1 MGNDGPDSF
10 TYTLVGATGQ
20 AVAMV
25 QLTVADTM
33 WFVDNGA
40 PACTQVSAGCGR
52 LTTPFSSIAAFN
64 AANGG
69 TLSNGG
75 DVVSPEPGDRIFIY
89 SRNNTYIGP
98 LVLSNGQ
105 RAVGQGTSLPL
116 TDLLAMQPAPDSV
129 PLPPTAGFVPP
140 AVTGSTGVTLARDNT
155 VASLAFSTTGTTI
168 GSTADVGTL
177 RLVDVVIAN
186 VNTSGDGISLTSGGT
201 VAIEGTNV
209 VRTTTGVPVRI
220 SDTTIA
226 AAGATF
232 HEISA
237 IGAPMGIVLANTGAS
252 GRFTV
257 TGTGQAASGGLI
269 QNIATRGASF
279 IGTGPVTLVGMRF
292 INAAMTNG
300 ADPADAAS
308 GCGDLALGGNLACN
322 AALHFAG
329 VSRGP
334 AVVAVSLVRVA
345 VEGSAQVGLN
355 LNAVDGLSIFAST
368 IARVG
373 DEVREYGIK
382 GRNVTGAV
390 SILDSTITGS
400 FADNVRIDNGA
411 GTTDVS
417 VVRST
422 FSGASLG
429 GGLFYLLRGPA
440 SATLGV
446 TASTFANNFT
456 TGLLAGVGD
465 PTGSGTVAVDVS
477 GGTFTGNNAG
487 LQVIGAGS
495 AQIRV
500 DLSDNAAI
508 SGNPAGGIVLDLS
521 DTSTPAARL
530 IGTIA
535 SNTVTMPAF
544 GSGNGIGMSARGA
557 GTVTLRVAD
566 NTITN
571 TSQHGIHLHG
581 KEGAAPGTLNVTVT
595 GNRVTTVDA
604 PSDLLFPIDGIRV
617 EAGAA
622 STDGGTVCA
631 HIADNTV
638 TGANSQPDAPG
649 SDLRLRHRFATAF
662 VLPGLTGPLA
672 ADAMALLAPEPRGVA
687 RRRHDDDELHGRR
700 IVSGS
705 LNQSCL
711 GGAPP
716 WESCCARSGS

>member
-1 MGNDGPDSF
+1 MH
-10 TYTLVGATGQ
+10 
-20 AVAMV
+20 
-25 QLTVADTM
+25 LTVADTI

-40 PACTQVSAGCGR
+40 PACTLVTAGCGR
-52 LTTPFSSIAAFN
+52 LASPFSSLAAFA

-69 TLSNGG
+69 ALVNGG
-75 DVVSPEPGDRIFIY
+75 DVVSPEPGDRVFIHTGIVAY
-89 SRNNTYIGP
+89 AGP
-98 LVLSNGQ
+98 LVLANGQ
-105 RAVGQGTSLPL
+105 RAAGQGTTLPL
-116 TDLLAMQPAPDSV
+116 ADALSIAVAPDSV
-129 PLPPTAGFVPP
+129 PLPSTGGTAPL
-140 AVTGSTGVTLARDNT
+140 VTGSTGVTLARDNA
-155 VASLAFSTTGTTI
+155 VAGLAFSTTGTAI
-168 GSTADVGTL
+168 GTTAPAGTL
-177 RLVDVVIAN
+177 ALRDVTIA
-186 VNTSGDGISLTSGGT
+186 NTSGGGISLTGGG
-201 VAIEGTNV
+201 VVGIQGTNV

-220 SDTTIA
+220 SDTAMA

-232 HEISA
+232 REISA
-237 IGAPMGIVLANTGAS
+237 NGAPAGIVLANTGTS

-257 TGTGQAASGGLI
+257 TGTGQPASGGTI
-269 QNIATRGASF
+269 QNITTRGASF
-279 IGTGPVTLVGMRF
+279 IGTGPVSLTDMRF
-292 INAAMTNG
+292 VAAATTNG
-300 ADPADAAS
+300 ADPGDAAS

-345 VEGSAQVGLN
+345 VDGSAQVGLN
-355 LNAVDGLSIFAST
+355 LNAVDGLSMFDST
-368 IARVG
+368 IAGAG

-411 GTTDVS
+411 GTADVS

-456 TGLLAGVGD
+456 TGLLAGMGD
-465 PTGSGTVAVDVS
+465 PAATGTAIIDVA
-477 GGTFTGNNAG
+477 GGAFTGNNAG

-500 DLSDNAAI
+500 DLSHNAAI

-581 KEGAAPGTLNVTVT
+581 KEGAAPGALNVTVT

-649 SDLRLRHRFATAF
+649 ADLRLRHRFATTF

-672 ADAMALLAPEPRGVA
+672 ADAMILLGAQNPAAALVDATTTTSFTAG
-687 RRRHDDDELHGRR
+687 
-700 IVSGS
+700 GS
-705 LNQSCL
+705 C
-711 GGAPP
+711 PVP
-716 WESCCARSGS
+716 